1 MNKNIYKAL
10 KDFDGI
16 LIDKY
21 VSKIIKKYAQFR
33 EKHLRKI
40 FLQEFGIPLGCHVG
54 YGVLSRV
61 SMPSCGDCY
70 AIFDYYFNGKRFAR
84 EFQRNSNNW
93 ASDLYIVKTYPEEFI
108 PTKIDNYET
117 TGRKSLYDKQ
127 SRNQVHLP
135 SFPR

>member
-1 MNKNIYKAL
+1 MNKNIYKEL
-10 KDFDGI
+10 KNFDGI

-21 VSKIIKKYAQFR
+21 VSEIIEKYAQFR
-33 EKHLRKI
+33 GKHLRKI

-84 EFQRNSNNW
+84 EFQRNSGNW
-93 ASDLYIVKTYPEEFI
+93 TSDLYIVKTYPEEFI

-117 TGRKSLYDKQ
+117 TGRKSIYDQ
-127 SRNQVHLP
+127 
-135 SFPR
+135 

>member
-1 MNKNIYKAL
+1 MNKKIYKEL
-10 KDFDGI
+10 KGIDGI
-16 LIDKY
+16 LIEKY
-21 VSKIIKKYAQFR
+21 ISQTIKRLAQFR
-33 EKHLRKI
+33 GKHLRKI
-40 FLQEFGIPLGCHVG
+40 FLQEFGTPLGCHVG

-84 EFQRNSNNW
+84 EFQRDSGKW

-117 TGRKSLYDKQ
+117 TGRKSIYDQ
-127 SRNQVHLP
+127 
-135 SFPR
+135 